1 MAMGMAM
8 GLRSKTIT
16 PMARCHVT
24 ADVARRVRS
33 VRPAVQFR
41 QRPEA
46 CSQVSPQL
54 LHGLHYM
61 VQQHT
66 TI

>member
-1 MAMGMAM
+1 MGMAM
-8 GLRSKTIT
+8 GLLSKLIT

-33 VRPAVQFR
+33 VRPAVQFK
-41 QRPEA
+41 QQPEA

-66 TI
+66 TT